1 MGTAL
6 TGEIPLICREAELDP
21 VLAALEGT
29 VPAAFVLAGPAGVGK
44 TRLASEVVKLAEAR
58 GFAVAHAS
66 GSRSTIP
73 IPFGPFAPFLPE
85 SSQQSAGLLGL
96 LRQAGGAIARRAG
109 PNGKLLLIVD
119 NAQHLDEGSAAL
131 VHQLVEQR
139 TCGVLVV
146 VRTPDPGLAGP
157 QGQVPDLVTALWKDG
172 LAERIDLAA
181 FTEPETGKVIEAAL
195 GGPVSRSTVRR
206 LWELSRGN
214 ALYLRELLAGA
225 VGSGTL
231 SETGGIWSL
240 HRPIEA
246 PGRLVELVASRLAGL
261 APETIALIELLAIGE
276 PLGLSLLERLADPAG
291 LEEAEA
297 QGLVQVR
304 KDGRRTEARLAH
316 PLHGEVVR
324 QGLPRSRH
332 RRLAASL
339 AVAIKEAGGRRRE
352 DLLRLGRWQLEVGG
366 QGDHLLLTKA
376 SRRAQEMFDMD
387 LAARLAQAAL
397 DSGGGIEAGLA
408 LGEAWFRSG
417 RAADAEALLAGMAGH
432 CQTDQERAQIAS
444 ARAYNLHN
452 QIGDTAAAAVVLDQA
467 LAVVTENQPRFQ
479 LLFRMATHKLW
490 EGDPEGSIAAARP
503 LLASDDNAI
512 FSRASYVT
520 SIALAMLGRGEQAAS
535 AGYAG
540 LARHRETSG
549 LPQLAESQLVG
560 TAFGHIA
567 AGRFDAAETDIA
579 NGQQASLAAG
589 DTEGTTTFLF
599 LTGLLMVERGHLGRA
614 VSAFLDGASASRALN
629 DLMPVRWCMAGMA
642 LAEAMSGH
650 VAQAIVAAAER
661 DALPVGSFLIF
672 EYDLIDRS
680 RAWVSARTGE
690 LSLASE
696 MLATAAAAAAARQLW
711 IAEARLRHDLARLG
725 QPARVV
731 TRLAELA
738 ELVEGDY
745 VPALAKHASAL
756 ATGSAAALEAAG
768 QAFEQL
774 GASLL
779 AAEAYTAAARAF
791 RTEGLARPAS
801 ACARLAADLAAACG
815 DVSTPGLTLD
825 EAIERLTQREREIA
839 AMAATG
845 ASNREIAAK
854 LVLSVRTVD
863 NHLQNAYG
871 KLGVTSREDLAQ
883 ALDGA

>member
-1 MGTAL
+1 MATAL
-6 TGEIPLICREAELDP
+6 TGEIPLICREAELDSI
-21 VLAALEGT
+21 LAALEGS

-44 TRLASEVVKLAEAR
+44 TRLASEVVKLAETR

-66 GSRSTIP
+66 GSRSTAP

-96 LRQAGGAIARRAG
+96 LRQANDAVARRAG
-109 PNGKLLLIVD
+109 PNGKLLFIVD

-146 VRTPDPGLAGP
+146 VRTP
-157 QGQVPDLVTALWKDG
+157 GQVPDLVTALWKDG

-195 GGPVSRSTVRR
+195 GGPVSRATVRR
-206 LWELSRGN
+206 LWELSQGN
-214 ALYLRELLAGA
+214 ALYLRELLVGA
-225 VGSGTL
+225 VASATL
-231 SETGGIWSL
+231 MQTGGIWSL

-324 QGLPRSRH
+324 QGLPLSRH

-352 DLLRLGRWQLEVGG
+352 DLLRLGRWQLDVGG

-417 RAADAEALLAGMAGH
+417 RGADAEALLAGMAGE

-452 QIGDTAAAAVVLDQA
+452 QLGDTAAAAVVLDEA

-479 LLFRMATHKLW
+479 LLYRLASHKLW
-490 EGDPEGSIAAARP
+490 EGDPESSIAAARP

-567 AGRFDAAETDIA
+567 AGRFDEAEADIA
-579 NGQQASLAAG
+579 NGQQACLAAG
-589 DTEGTTTFLF
+589 DVEGTSTFLF
-599 LTGLLMVERGHLGRA
+599 LTGLLMVERGQLGLA

-650 VAQAIVAAAER
+650 VTQAIVAAADR
-661 DALPVGSFLIF
+661 DTLPVGSFLIF

-690 LSLASE
+690 LSQANE
-696 MLATAAAAAAARQLW
+696 ILATAAAQAAARQLW

-725 QPARVV
+725 QPKPVV
-731 TRLAELA
+731 ARLAELA
-738 ELVEGDY
+738 ELVEGEY

-756 ATGSAAALEAAG
+756 ATGHGAALEAAG

-791 RTEGLARPAS
+791 RAEGLARPAS

-815 DVSTPGLTLD
+815 EVSTPGLTLD
-825 EAIERLTQREREIA
+825 GAIERLTQREREVA

-845 ASNREIAAK
+845 ASNREIATK

-883 ALDGA
+883 ALEGA